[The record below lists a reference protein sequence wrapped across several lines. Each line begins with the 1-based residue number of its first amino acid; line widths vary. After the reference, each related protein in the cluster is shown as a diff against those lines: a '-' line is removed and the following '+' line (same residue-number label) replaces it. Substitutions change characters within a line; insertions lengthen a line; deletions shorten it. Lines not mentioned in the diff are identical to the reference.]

1 MLFNIVQCD
10 STVWVLFLQ
19 DANMVGAMN
28 LIQGSNSSA
37 VAVENTGNVTA
48 QAVQNELKA
57 MDDIQRAL
65 LPTLMCAAASQGFTN
80 DLSDMIFRCDH
91 HFCSA
96 SSIDRLIEIFLL
108 FLLVQTH
115 DFFACSNT

>member
-1 MLFNIVQCD
+1 MG
-10 STVWVLFLQ
+10 TFLQ

-80 DLSDMIFRCDH
+80 DLSDMIFSDTGGTGETSSAEFARTGDYDNRCVFANT
-91 HFCSA
+91 FCP
-96 SSIDRLIEIFLL
+96 
-108 FLLVQTH
+108 T
-115 DFFACSNT
+115 

>member
-1 MLFNIVQCD
+1 MYGGYQLQLILESFNCMG
-10 STVWVLFLQ
+10 TFLQ

-115 DFFACSNT
+115 DFQ

>member
-1 MLFNIVQCD
+1 MG
-10 STVWVLFLQ
+10 TFLQ

-115 DFFACSNT
+115 GFQ